1 MSSSDDSSS
10 SDDDE
15 GGPQNEAAPVP
26 VVMRRRRF
34 SVQQKMNLI
43 RTVTRLMQQ
52 EGMCHVEACRDVNIH
67 PSTHLKWMKH
77 AQTMIERKRMNV
89 RARSTHAGCIGCLA
103 EYTEELLPFIFE
115 LREKG
120 M

>member
-1 MSSSDDSSS
+1 MSLSDNSSS
-10 SDDDE
+10 SNDDE
-15 GGPQNEAAPVP
+15 GGPPNEAAPVP

-43 RTVTRLMQQ
+43 RTVARLMQQ
-52 EGMCHVEACRDVNIH
+52 EGMCCVEACRDVNIH
-67 PSTHLKWMKH
+67 PSMHLKWMKH

-89 RARSTHAGCIGCLA
+89 RARSMYSFFTKSVRMGTIGTQAL
-103 EYTEELLPFIFE
+103 
-115 LREKG
+115 